1 MRYEYVPPVQGSRV
15 DHVGTYKRTLPVSLE
30 RMYENALD
38 WEHLPHL
45 HGSSFTSIEVL
56 DFGGWGWRANVTG
69 ANGTDS
75 VLELRL
81 DRDCRRWITRNLEGR
96 SQGAEIWTHVFVT
109 APRQMDIVIDFFVP
123 GVTQEHREKV
133 GRAYATQYESL
144 YDEDVWMMSERQAQ
158 IDRRLDGIRDDD
170 TLDLPI
176 PADEELPMAVALSGR
191 QFMLNRHAG
200 EWVIYPA
207 ACPHQL
213 GPLTGDVSASG
224 EIECPWHG
232 YRFDVRSGVCT
243 HGGDCRFTRVPEIA
257 ADTQQLQLRWTSP
270 R

>member
-1 MRYEYVPPVQGSRV
+1 M
-15 DHVGTYKRTLPVSLE
+15 GTYKRTLPVSLE

-38 WEHLPHL
+38 WEHLPYL
-45 HGSSFTSIEVL
+45 HGSSFKSIQCV
-56 DFGGWGWRANVTG
+56 DSGGWGWRATVTG
-69 ANGTDS
+69 ARGDES

-81 DRDCRRWITRNLEGR
+81 DRDCRRWITRNLDGR

-123 GVTQEHREKV
+123 GVAAERRESV
-133 GRAYATQYESL
+133 GRAYATQYETL

-158 IDRRLDGIRDDD
+158 IDRRVDGIRGEHAVVIPIPQEQ
-170 TLDLPI
+170 DLP
-176 PADEELPMAVALSGR
+176 LPVAVSGR
-191 QFMLNRHAG
+191 EYMLNRHAG
-200 EWVIYPA
+200 EWVVYPA

-213 GPLTGDVSASG
+213 GPLTGDISANG

-232 YRFDVRSGVCT
+232 YRFDVASGACT
-243 HGGDCRFTRVPEIA
+243 HGGECRFSQVPSVA
-257 ADTQQLQLRWTSP
+257 AEADQLRLAWTSS